1 MKKKWTLEEALK
13 LKEEKK
19 YKSWQEL
26 EQIYGKN
33 IRRTYRRLKKRY
45 PELNDNNVVD
55 DSEIEELKVG
65 LRKADWRKI
74 LSQGQMN
81 AELNKEISGIK
92 NEFVVD
98 KYKDYPY
105 PYFPVMFTAD
115 WHIGN
120 TWTDYEA
127 FLQFMEFIITNQ
139 IKLSVVGDMIDNF
152 ILDNLKFPMLNTSLT
167 PRQQKIALLNLLDEL
182 LRNDCLLNLC
192 LGNHDLR
199 SERAIGETIFSF
211 FDLKVPVSHNRT
223 VMELKFNDVSYK
235 ILEVHKALGFSI
247 YNKLHA
253 GQRELRWHHPDAD
266 VIVLAHK
273 HTPAILH
280 DYNFRKWQWIVMV
293 GTFQKHSEYIYD
305 YWDKAATIYNP
316 IFLFGTKE
324 KKIKLVEYF
333 EDFKKFTKGEESE

>member
-1 MKKKWTLEEALK
+1 MKKRWTLEEALK

-45 PELNDNNVVD
+45 PELNDD
-55 DSEIEELKVG
+55 IIGDSEIEELKVG

-92 NEFVVD
+92 NEFVID

-120 TWTDYEA
+120 TWTDYKA
-127 FLQFMEFIITNQ
+127 FLQFMEFIIANQ

-211 FDLKVPVSHNRT
+211 
-223 VMELKFNDVSYK
+223 
-235 ILEVHKALGFSI
+235 
-247 YNKLHA
+247 
-253 GQRELRWHHPDAD
+253 
-266 VIVLAHK
+266 
-273 HTPAILH
+273 H

-333 EDFKKFTKGEESE
+333 EDFEKIMEKERK